1 MGTYNTKRTF
11 RLFAV
16 PSFLEGMMRVVDI
29 AGTLNVYNES
39 ETEEKADS
47 FALQSDWL
55 AVGDDIRIA
64 MSHHAQFRESTV
76 PSK

>member
-1 MGTYNTKRTF
+1 METYNTRRTF

-16 PSFLEGMMRVVDI
+16 PSFLEGMIRVADI

-64 MSHHAQFRESTV
+64 MFHHDQFGESTA